1 MIPGFPKFK
10 KLELADQ
17 IEIQKITDDFP
28 PYSDFNFIS
37 MYSWDTEKTKLISVL
52 HGNLV
57 VVFNDYITNARFLS
71 FIGKNKVDDTMQTLF
86 DFSQRNYGKK
96 LLQLIPE
103 DVVSKSAL
111 PEHKGVIDKDSAD
124 YIYTVSNLANMDQWE
139 SGNTHKKNIKR
150 FLVKYPN
157 VRVEHTIVASVKKET
172 YLAFFKKWSDNKSI
186 ENLYELNEFKAFQR
200 IFNFKDDSLRIVSV
214 FIDDVLVGFTMY
226 ELISESYATAHFSK
240 TDTTHSYII
249 DFLIWQEAKELQKI
263 GTIYYNFEQDLGI
276 EGLRR
281 FKESFKPEFFL
292 NKFTLEL

>member
-1 MIPGFPKFK
+1 MIPSFPKFK

-17 IEIQKITDDFP
+17 AEIQKITDDFP

-52 HGNLV
+52 NGNLV

-103 DVVSKSAL
+103 VTVDAAVL
-111 PEHKGVIDKDSAD
+111 QEHKGVLDKDSAD
-124 YIYTVSNLANMDQWE
+124 YIYSVSNLANMQQWE
-139 SGNTHKKNIKR
+139 SGNTHKKNINR

-157 VRVEHTIVASVKKET
+157 VQVEHATVASVKKEP

-186 ENLYELNEFKAFQR
+186 EDLYELNEFKAFQR

-226 ELISESYATAHFSK
+226 EIMSELYATAHFSK

-263 GTIYYNFEQDLGI
+263 GITYYNFEQDLGI
-276 EGLRR
+276 AGLRR